1 MGFEVHGTYD
11 PETNIAF
18 MTHIGEP
25 SSRED
30 LDRAFE
36 KHLETWGNHNHKVYV
51 ISDMRN
57 AGKGDYGRVSY
68 HVSRMKRLRKERA
81 ALTVMIAD
89 SIESKFTVKLYQ
101 FISGIKITTASNVDD
116 AIEMVKK
123 VQKTEGVFPSL
134 AGTQSSI

>member
-1 MGFEVHGTYD
+1 MSFEVHGTYD
-11 PETNIAF
+11 PETNIAI
-18 MTHIGEP
+18 MTHNGQP

-30 LDRAFE
+30 LDRAYE
-36 KHLETWGNHNHKVYV
+36 KHLEIWGNHSHKVYV
-51 ISDMRN
+51 ISDMRK

-81 ALTVMIAD
+81 AMTVMVAD

-101 FISGIKITTASNVDD
+101 FISGIKIALVSNVDD

-123 VQKTEGVFPSL
+123 TQKSEGVFPPL

>member
-1 MGFEVHGTYD
+1 MSFEVDGTYD
-11 PETNIAF
+11 PDTNIAI
-18 MTHIGEP
+18 MTHVGEP
-25 SSRED
+25 ASRED
-30 LDRAFE
+30 MDRAYE
-36 KHLETWGNHNHKVYV
+36 KHLEIWGNHNHKVYV
-51 ISDMRN
+51 ISDIRK

-68 HVSRMKRLRKERA
+68 HALRMKRLRKERA

-101 FISGIKITTASNVDD
+101 FISGNKITTASNVDD

-123 VQKTEGVFPSL
+123 VQKSEGVFPSL